1 MCYVMLGIALQYHY
15 GHPGDRRGRDYTRN
29 SPAKEKFENKRAS
42 KFGRQGTIRG
52 NEILLQVA
60 TNKRNY
66 SPKSPYLKTSTAKG
80 PYQLIS
86 CERVYSGKP

>member
-80 PYQLIS
+80 PLTY
-86 CERVYSGKP
+86 